1 MVKRSITTRLK
12 KALQGLIIPLTTLLY
27 CNSGLSQNKLLAEHK
42 LSTSDNTNDITWI
55 ESHRN
60 IELRKNKEIPFFYP
74 YDFPDAKRNAW
85 ALFRTYR
92 TPLNNGFAIIEVAN
106 KSGNLKTLK
115 GRAKFSGSDIDRTKD
130 TLIIAAYYS
139 KIDSLSIAN
148 LNKGLIPDKADVI
161 KLSEPLAQFEPFY
174 IPLSEPIKAVEKK
187 YLIIQLIIK
196 SGSDDNYYYG
206 TSNAVVD
213 NIHFN
218 EENTK

>member
-1 MVKRSITTRLK
+1 MK

-27 CNSGLSQNKLLAEHK
+27 CNLGLSQNKLLAEHK
-42 LSTSDNTNDITWI
+42 LSTSDNANDITWI

-74 YDFPDAKRNAW
+74 YDFPDAKRDAL
-85 ALFRTYR
+85 ALFRTYS
-92 TPLNNGFAIIEVAN
+92 TPLNNGFAIIRVAS
-106 KSGNLKTLK
+106 KGWAPRKLM
-115 GRAKFSGSDIDRTKD
+115 GRAKFSGSDIDQTKD